1 MIRVA
6 APLAAPRH
14 RHVGVSIVL
23 ACWAAW
29 GLGVI
34 AVQADLSQPGSF
46 LAAWADVTVSR
57 PDNST
62 FTAALYYPAST
73 AGQGG
78 TYDPSGGPYP
88 AVSFGHGFLQSVEQY
103 QSTLQHLATHGY
115 LVIASRSQGGLFPS
129 HAAFAADLRH
139 CLTWLEQANANP
151 ASWLYQQVDTQRFA
165 LSGHSMGGG
174 CSLLAAAADARVRAV
189 VNMAAAETNPSAV
202 AAMPGI
208 AVPIRL
214 ISGSQDTVTPLSQ
227 HGQLM
232 YNAAAAPKQL
242 PIIQGGF
249 HCGFV
254 DQNFFG
260 CDSGSMSRS
269 VQLSITRR
277 LLTEF
282 LNLYLRQDDS
292 AWRAVWGPERE
303 NDTRVAWQLNAGGG
317 LGPAAQTVVGLAGET
332 VTAALTVT
340 QSGPRSTAY
349 DLLSEDGAWPLQW
362 SPPVT
367 PVLSAGE
374 VFDAAVAVSLPGDSR
389 PAVSDY
395 LLSARSQRDG
405 GTRIYATLRVV
416 SRGRPGDLDCNGVWD
431 GRDISALVLALLDPS
446 AYTAAYP
453 DCNRLLADMNGDDT
467 VDEQDVAP
475 FIERLLSAP

>member
-1 MIRVA
+1 MIRG
-6 APLAAPRH
+6 AAPRRRNGGIH
-14 RHVGVSIVL
+14 AGF
-23 ACWAAW
+23 ACWAVW
-29 GLGVI
+29 GLGVV
-34 AVQADLSQPGSF
+34 AAHADLSQPGPF
-46 LAAWADVTVSR
+46 LAAWVDVTVTR

-73 AGQGG
+73 GGQGG

-88 AVSFGHGFLQSVEQY
+88 SVSFGHGFLQSVEQY

-115 LVIASRSQGGLFPS
+115 FVIASRSQGGLFPS

-139 CLTWLEQANANP
+139 CLTWLEQADANP

-174 CSLLAAAADARVRAV
+174 CSLLAAAADTRVRVV

-202 AAMPGI
+202 SAMPGI

-214 ISGSQDTVTPLSQ
+214 ISGSQDSVTPLSQ

-242 PIIQGGF
+242 PIIQGGY

-260 CDSGSMSRS
+260 CDSGSMSRA

-277 LLTEF
+277 LITEF
-282 LNLYLRQDDS
+282 LNLYLRPDES
-292 AWRAVWGPERE
+292 AWRAVWGPERDD
-303 NDTRVAWQLNAGGG
+303 DTRIAWQLDAGAG
-317 LGPAAQTVVGLAGET
+317 LSPAEQTVVGLAGET
-332 VTAALTVT
+332 VTAGLTVL
-340 QSGPRSTAY
+340 QSGSRSTAY
-349 DLLSEDGAWPLQW
+349 DLLTAGGAWPLQW
-362 SPPVT
+362 TPPVT
-367 PVLSAGE
+367 PVLAAGQICE
-374 VFDAAVAVSLPGDSR
+374 ATVAVSLPGDSR

-405 GTRIYATLRVV
+405 GTRVHATLRVV

-431 GRDISALVLALLDPS
+431 GRDIAGLVLALLDPS
-446 AYTAAYP
+446 AYAAAYP
-453 DCNRLLADMNGDDT
+453 DCDPLLADLNGDDT
-467 VDEQDVAP
+467 VDGQDVP
-475 FIERLLSAP
+475 LFIERLLSAS